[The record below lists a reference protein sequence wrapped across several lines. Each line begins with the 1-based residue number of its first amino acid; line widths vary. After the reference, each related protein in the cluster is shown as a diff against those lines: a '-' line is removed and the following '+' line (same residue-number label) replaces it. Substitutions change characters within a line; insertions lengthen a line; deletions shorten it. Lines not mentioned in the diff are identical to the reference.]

1 MARSG
6 DGGPCARTGL
16 SRRSYLVLASGLTFG
31 RLPLPPLAAR
41 PTAKARRLAGPPTR
55 RGDGGRN
62 RLWTKLTDSGDVET
76 MRHHPSSA
84 SGSPSSASSSSPC
97 PARLP
102 RPLALPAPHRRVRGE
117 HLLSPPPRPRATR
130 YGSSRGRSGPPVGSH
145 LS

>member
-1 MARSG
+1 MPRSG
-6 DGGPCARTGL
+6 DGGPCGRTGL
-16 SRRSYLVLASGLTFG
+16 SRRSFLVLAGGLTLG
-31 RLPLPPLAAR
+31 RFPLPPPAAR
-41 PTAKARRLAGPPTR
+41 PMAKARRLVGPPTR
-55 RGDGGRN
+55 RGGGGRN
-62 RLWTKLTDSGDVET
+62 LPWNERTDSGDVVT

-117 HLLSPPPRPRATR
+117 HLLSPPPRPKATR
-130 YGSSRGRSGPPVGSH
+130 YGSSRGRSGRPVGSH